1 MRPINRWVPLLLVCL
16 MALTACYHRRPDT
29 PDAFMQTGAFPSMT
43 ERQIDS
49 LSFQSVHHYTNG
61 YNFIVAKD
69 SLCLLKQQPEEL
81 LSNMPTDSFYV
92 YKNEPLVVADIRFL
106 STDTIDSVWVQVAR
120 DQVSFGWVREK
131 ELLKQVSPDDPI
143 SEFITIFSDIHLII
157 FLAVIVLIGMSYWA
171 RLYMKKQV
179 PLVHFRDID
188 SFYPTLLALIVAASA
203 TFYASIQMYAPELWR
218 HFYYHPT
225 LNPFSVPPILSIFL
239 ISVWA
244 MLLAAIAAVDDARR
258 QLPTAEALLYL
269 SGLVAVCAFNY
280 LLFSISTL
288 YYIGYLL
295 LVIYAVYAVWHYFR
309 YHRARYECG
318 QCGHKL
324 HAKGR
329 CPNCGAMNE

>member
-1 MRPINRWVPLLLVCL
+1 MRQIKRCYPLLLVWL
-16 MALTACYHRRPDT
+16 VALTACYHRRPDT
-29 PDAFMQTGAFPSMT
+29 PDAFVQAGAFPSMT

-49 LSFQSVHHYTNG
+49 LSFQSIHHYTNG
-61 YNFIVAKD
+61 YNFVVAKD
-69 SLCLLKQQPEEL
+69 SLCLLKQQPEER
-81 LSNMPTDSFYV
+81 LSHMPTDSFYV
-92 YKNEPLVVADIRFL
+92 YKNEALVVADIRIL
-106 STDTIDSVWVQVAR
+106 PIDSIDSVWVQVAR
-120 DQVSFGWVREK
+120 DQTSFGWVHEN
-131 ELLKQVSPDDPI
+131 ELLQHVSPDDPI
-143 SEFITIFSDIHLII
+143 SEFITVFSDNHLII
-157 FLAVIVLIGMSYWA
+157 FLIVIVLIGTSYWV
-171 RLYMKKQV
+171 RLYLKKQV

-203 TFYASIQMYAPELWR
+203 TFYASIQMYTPELWR

-244 MLLAAIAAVDDARR
+244 MLLAAVAAVDDARR
-258 QLPTAEALLYL
+258 QLPATEALLYL
-269 SGLVAVCAFNY
+269 GGLVAVCAFNY
-280 LLFSISTL
+280 LLFSLSTL

-295 LVIYAVYAVWHYFR
+295 LAIYVVYAIWHYFR

-318 QCGHKL
+318 RCGHRL